1 MTRAEGSPAPAP
13 VLVNGEPVGVAPGT
27 TLTELLAHLGAPD
40 RGVAVAVDAEVVPR
54 GEWAAFALAPGARVE
69 VLMAVQGG

>member
-1 MTRAEGSPAPAP
+1 MTGAERSPDTAPI
-13 VLVNGEPVGVAPGT
+13 VVNGEPVDMATGT

-54 GEWAAFALAPGARVE
+54 GEWATFALAPGARVE
-69 VLMAVQGG
+69 VLTAVQGG